1 MEIKKADEKIEKEIH
16 EKLKKF
22 NEKFTKYSGDLS
34 LYIEEDGENIGGVV
48 GTAIGETLDIDFLCI
63 DEKYRGRGYAKK
75 LMLALEEEAKKHN
88 LKRIVLDTYEFQAPK
103 FYEKLGYKLYCKLEN
118 AWGEYTKYFY
128 IKEI

>member
-1 MEIKKADEKIEKEIH
+1 MEIKKVDEKIEKEIH

-22 NEKFTKYSGDLS
+22 NEKFAKYSGDLS

>member
-1 MEIKKADEKIEKEIH
+1 MKIKKADEKIEKEIH
-16 EKLKKF
+16 EKLKAFNKKF
-22 NEKFTKYSGDLS
+22 AEYSGDLS
-34 LYIEEDGENIGGVV
+34 LYIEEDGKNIGGVV
-48 GTAIGETLDIDFLCI
+48 GTSIGQTLDIDFLFL
-63 DEKYRGRGYAKK
+63 DEKYRGRGYAKE
-75 LMLALEEEAKKHN
+75 LMETLEEEAKKLN